1 MDTFLALLLLQPAW
15 VAYAVVG
22 VVILLEGAVPVGLLL
37 PGEATALL
45 GGATVVL
52 GRSELVPMVLV
63 VVAAAMLGD
72 GIGFR
77 VGTIT
82 GPRALRSR
90 VLRSRRE
97 RLTRIQVGLTD
108 RGAVTLVAARW
119 TAFVR
124 TIVPALAGAS
134 GMPYRRFAPWN
145 ALGALTWGTT
155 SVVLGA
161 LAGRSY
167 AEVQTWLGGA
177 SAALLVGAAGAVGL
191 VALHR
196 RRAVAAV
203 PAPVGDVVPMSPDGA
218 APLGDDSPSSTG
230 PHEVLSRSR
239 QVSAGQE
246 RPCDDARWFRRSG
259 CPCST

>member
-1 MDTFLALLLLQPAW
+1 VDTILAQLLSQPAW
-15 VAYAVVG
+15 VVYAVVG
-22 VVILLEGAVPVGLLL
+22 VVILLEGAVPAGMLL

-45 GGATVVL
+45 GGATVAV
-52 GRSELVPMVLV
+52 GRSDLLPMVLV
-63 VVAAAMLGD
+63 VVAAATLGD

-77 VGTIT
+77 VGTVT
-82 GPRALRSR
+82 GTRVLGSR
-90 VLRSRRE
+90 MLRSRRE
-97 RLTRIQVGLTD
+97 RIGRLQDGLATG
-108 RGAVTLVAARW
+108 GALALVAARW

-167 AEVQTWLGGA
+167 AEVQAWLGGA
-177 SAALLVGAAGAVGL
+177 GAALLVAAVVAVAL

-196 RRAVAAV
+196 RRAASVE
-203 PAPVGDVVPMSPDGA
+203 PEPEPELEPEPVGDVALA
-218 APLGDDSPSSTG
+218 A
-230 PHEVLSRSR
+230 
-239 QVSAGQE
+239 
-246 RPCDDARWFRRSG
+246 
-259 CPCST
+259 

>member
-1 MDTFLALLLLQPAW
+1 MDTLLSLLLSQPAW
-15 VAYAVVG
+15 VVYAVVG
-22 VVILLEGAVPVGLLL
+22 VVILLEGAVPAGMLL

-45 GGATVVL
+45 GGATVAL
-52 GRSELVPMVLV
+52 GRSDLVPMVLV
-63 VVAAAMLGD
+63 VVAAATLGD

-77 VGTIT
+77 VGVVT
-82 GPRALRSR
+82 GTRVLRSR
-90 VLRSRRE
+90 LLRSRRE
-97 RLTRIQVGLTD
+97 RIGRLQDGLAT
-108 RGAVTLVAARW
+108 RGAVALVAARW

-167 AEVQTWLGGA
+167 AEVQAWLGGA
-177 SAALLVGAAGAVGL
+177 GAALLVGTAAAIAL

-196 RRAVAAV
+196 RRSAAAAAAAVAE
-203 PAPVGDVVPMSPDGA
+203 PVGEVVLA
-218 APLGDDSPSSTG
+218 A
-230 PHEVLSRSR
+230 
-239 QVSAGQE
+239 
-246 RPCDDARWFRRSG
+246 
-259 CPCST
+259 

>member
-1 MDTFLALLLLQPAW
+1 MDTVLAQLLSQPAW
-15 VAYAVVG
+15 VVYAVVG
-22 VVILLEGAVPVGLLL
+22 VVVLLEGAVPAGMLL
-37 PGEATALL
+37 PGEASALL
-45 GGATVVL
+45 GGATVAL
-52 GRSELVPMVLV
+52 GRSELLPMVLV
-63 VVAAAMLGD
+63 VVAAATVGD

-82 GPRALRSR
+82 GTRVLRSR

-97 RLTRIQVGLTD
+97 RIGRLQDGLAT
-108 RGAVTLVAARW
+108 RGAAAVVAARW

-145 ALGALTWGTT
+145 AVGALTWGTT

-177 SAALLVGAAGAVGL
+177 GAALLMIAVVVVGL
-191 VALHR
+191 VALRRHR
-196 RRAVAAV
+196 AAAV
-203 PAPVGDVVPMSPDGA
+203 EPEPVGDVVRA
-218 APLGDDSPSSTG
+218 A
-230 PHEVLSRSR
+230 
-239 QVSAGQE
+239 
-246 RPCDDARWFRRSG
+246 
-259 CPCST
+259 

>member
-1 MDTFLALLLLQPAW
+1 VDTFLTLLLSQPAW

-22 VVILLEGAVPVGLLL
+22 VVILLEGAVPVGMLL

-52 GRSELVPMVLV
+52 GRSELVPMVLI
-63 VVAAAMLGD
+63 VVAAATLGD

-77 VGTIT
+77 VGTVT

-97 RLTRIQVGLTD
+97 RITRLQVGLTN

-177 SAALLVGAAGAVGL
+177 SAALLVGIVGAVGL
-191 VALHR
+191 VAVHR
-196 RRAVAAV
+196 RRAAAAV
-203 PAPVGDVVPMSPDGA
+203 YAPVGDFVPVSPDGA
-218 APLGDDSPSSTG
+218 VPLGDDSPSSSG
-230 PHEVLSRSR
+230 PDKVLSRSW
-239 QVSAGQE
+239 QVRAGQE
-246 RPCDDARWFRRSG
+246 RPSDDARGFRRSG

>member
-1 MDTFLALLLLQPAW
+1 MDTILAQLLSQPAW
-15 VAYAVVG
+15 VVYAVVG
-22 VVILLEGAVPVGLLL
+22 VVILLEGAVPAGMLL
-37 PGEATALL
+37 PGEASALL
-45 GGATVVL
+45 GGATVAL
-52 GRSELVPMVLV
+52 GRSELLPMVLV
-63 VVAAAMLGD
+63 VVAAAAVGD

-82 GPRALRSR
+82 GTRVLRSR
-90 VLRSRRE
+90 ALRSRRE
-97 RLTRIQVGLTD
+97 RIGRLQDGLAT
-108 RGAVTLVAARW
+108 RGAAAVVAARW

-145 ALGALTWGTT
+145 ALGALTWGAT

-177 SAALLVGAAGAVGL
+177 GAALLVIAAAVVGL

-196 RRAVAAV
+196 RRAAAV
-203 PAPVGDVVPMSPDGA
+203 EPEAEPVGDVVLA
-218 APLGDDSPSSTG
+218 A
-230 PHEVLSRSR
+230 
-239 QVSAGQE
+239 
-246 RPCDDARWFRRSG
+246 
-259 CPCST
+259 

>member
-1 MDTFLALLLLQPAW
+1 MDTLLALLLSQPAW
-15 VAYAVVG
+15 VVYAVVG
-22 VVILLEGAVPVGLLL
+22 LVILLEGAVPAGMLL

-45 GGATVVL
+45 GGATVAL
-52 GRSELVPMVLV
+52 GRSDLVPMVLV
-63 VVAAAMLGD
+63 VVAAATLGD

-77 VGTIT
+77 VGVVT
-82 GPRALRSR
+82 GTRVLRSR
-90 VLRSRRE
+90 LLRSRRE
-97 RLTRIQVGLTD
+97 RIARLQDGLAT
-108 RGAVTLVAARW
+108 RGAVALVAARW

-177 SAALLVGAAGAVGL
+177 GAALLVGTVAAVAL

-196 RRAVAAV
+196 RRSAA
-203 PAPVGDVVPMSPDGA
+203 AAAEPVGEVVLA
-218 APLGDDSPSSTG
+218 A
-230 PHEVLSRSR
+230 
-239 QVSAGQE
+239 
-246 RPCDDARWFRRSG
+246 
-259 CPCST
+259 